1 MRIFGTICEAGN
13 GRAIASLIVR
23 AYHRDLLFDEALGFA
38 TTRSDGSFEIRPN
51 QRQAPPERNS
61 DLFLR
66 VLDPTGE
73 HEIFDTLGSA
83 RQNSGADDELELEF
97 EIAIPPE
104 NLGPRF
110 ERRDRSA
117 DTAREFFQALA
128 ALTPRI
134 VVTPALLFLNFAV
147 FAALVVSGASPL
159 SPDVATLLDWGAN
172 SGVRTLAGEW
182 WRLVACIFLHGG
194 IIHLSLNCYVLWIAG
209 RVVERLVG
217 ATSFA
222 TLYIVSGVIGSLA
235 SLAWNPFSVSVG
247 ASGAIFGV
255 WGALLGYAIRQRDP
269 ATLRG
274 LEQLRNIALLFVL
287 ANILAGM
294 TLEHI
299 DLAAHIG
306 GLIAG
311 IASGLL
317 LSQPVSLRARER
329 RGPRLAILCA
339 ASLVV
344 IVTLA
349 AALPRKVI
357 AVDAELK
364 RFDRAQIALTDR
376 FNRAFSGEEGKLSIS
391 EMRALLENEILPAW
405 NEARTRVEKLEG
417 LPPIIQANVE
427 AALVRARKWE
437 AEWHTLAG
445 DFGRFQD
452 AFTELENLENL
463 AAEKYQRA
471 FAEVQAGS
479 LSHDGFAAVL
489 KAEVLPEWQFERK
502 IDGLKSLREPLQT
515 LAITL
520 SQYAEI
526 RQQAWQLYVEAVR
539 THDEELAR
547 AAAQEHLRAD
557 AMIASWAGVELKPET
572 PASP

>member
-1 MRIFGTICEAGN
+1 MRIFGTICEAGT
-13 GRAIASLIVR
+13 GRAIANLIVR
-23 AYHRDLLFDEALGFA
+23 AYHRDLLLDEALGFA

-217 ATSFA
+217 TTSFA
-222 TLYIVSGVIGSLA
+222 TLYLVSGVIGSLA

-247 ASGAIFGV
+247 ASGAIFGEPV
-255 WGALLGYAIRQRDP
+255 SRSMAR
-269 ATLRG
+269 
-274 LEQLRNIALLFVL
+274 L
-287 ANILAGM
+287 ANLRRFPPSACNSRS
-294 TLEHI
+294 
-299 DLAAHIG
+299 
-306 GLIAG
+306 
-311 IASGLL
+311 SGR
-317 LSQPVSLRARER
+317 SRGR
-329 RGPRLAILCA
+329 RCRG
-339 ASLVV
+339 
-344 IVTLA
+344 
-349 AALPRKVI
+349 
-357 AVDAELK
+357 
-364 RFDRAQIALTDR
+364 
-376 FNRAFSGEEGKLSIS
+376 
-391 EMRALLENEILPAW
+391 
-405 NEARTRVEKLEG
+405 
-417 LPPIIQANVE
+417 
-427 AALVRARKWE
+427 
-437 AEWHTLAG
+437 
-445 DFGRFQD
+445 
-452 AFTELENLENL
+452 
-463 AAEKYQRA
+463 
-471 FAEVQAGS
+471 
-479 LSHDGFAAVL
+479 
-489 KAEVLPEWQFERK
+489 
-502 IDGLKSLREPLQT
+502 
-515 LAITL
+515 
-520 SQYAEI
+520 
-526 RQQAWQLYVEAVR
+526 
-539 THDEELAR
+539 
-547 AAAQEHLRAD
+547 
-557 AMIASWAGVELKPET
+557 
-572 PASP
+572 